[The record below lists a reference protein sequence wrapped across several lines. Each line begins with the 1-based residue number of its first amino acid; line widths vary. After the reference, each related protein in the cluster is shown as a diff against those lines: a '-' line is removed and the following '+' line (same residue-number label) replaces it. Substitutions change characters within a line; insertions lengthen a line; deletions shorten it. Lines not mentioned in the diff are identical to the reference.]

1 MKKFQLLFIFCCMIV
16 AASAQETF
24 PVNGVHDYRE
34 DYVAFTHAT
43 IVKDAKTTLK
53 DATLIIKQGKI
64 IAVGNN
70 LSVPKD
76 AAEIN
81 CKGKY
86 IYPSFID
93 LYSDYGITV
102 EQQPKRTRG
111 FSQAQFVSDT
121 KGAYGWNQAIRPETD
136 ASKIFTANEKEAK
149 DLRSM
154 GFGVVLSHLEDGIA
168 RGTGTLVTLTDEKEN
183 FAMLRDKAA
192 AFYSFSKGSSTQDY
206 PTSLMG
212 SIALIRQT
220 YLDANWYKNLLPADK
235 EKSTGEGTNLSL
247 EAWSANQSLP
257 QIFDAD
263 DKWNVLRAQKIANE
277 FNVQ

>member
-1 MKKFQLLFIFCCMIV
+1 MKKFQLLFIFCCAMI

-34 DYVAFTHAT
+34 GYVAFTHAT
-43 IVKDAKTTLK
+43 IVKDSKTTLK

-64 IAVGNN
+64 SSVGNN
-70 LSVPKD
+70 ITVPKD

-102 EQQPKRTRG
+102 EEQPKRTRG

-154 GFGVVLSHLEDGIA
+154 GFGVVLTHLEDGIA
-168 RGTGTLVTLTDEKEN
+168 RG
-183 FAMLRDKAA
+183 
-192 AFYSFSKGSSTQDY
+192 
-206 PTSLMG
+206 
-212 SIALIRQT
+212 
-220 YLDANWYKNLLPADK
+220 
-235 EKSTGEGTNLSL
+235 
-247 EAWSANQSLP
+247 
-257 QIFDAD
+257 
-263 DKWNVLRAQKIANE
+263 
-277 FNVQ
+277 